1 MKKFFL
7 LLMPLMMMAFTSC
20 TKEDVRFQI
29 IDMAYVNPSDGVIS
43 AEGGEITYMV
53 GSSHSYKMS
62 STSDVVSFL
71 RDGVVK
77 YDKNGY
83 AVVELNHEVHV
94 SANNTGKERR
104 ILIEAQHTSN
114 SEYRASL
121 LFIQPAKV
129 VEE

>member
-20 TKEDVRFQI
+20 TKEEVRFQI
-29 IDMAYVNPSDGVIS
+29 IDMAYVNPADGVIS
-43 AEGGEITYMV
+43 AEGGEITYKV
-53 GSSHSYKMS
+53 GSTHSYKMS
-62 STSDVVSFL
+62 STSDAVSFL

>member
-1 MKKFFL
+1 MKKYFNML
-7 LLMPLMMMAFTSC
+7 LILLVFPLLVNAKSVETSQ
-20 TKEDVRFQI
+20 FGYGG
-29 IDMAYVNPSDGVIS
+29 AYNETFNSVEKTNDGGYVV
-43 AEGGEITYMV
+43 V
-53 GSSHSYKMS
+53 GSTKSKKINEV
-62 STSDVVSFL
+62 STGVGNGL
-71 RDGVVK
+71 VVK